1 MHKIHLFEKNATIYG
16 SSVSLCCGTTWLTIK
31 QSDPSAKYS
40 KNPNYK
46 SKSGGEWCK
55 AYKLS
60 QVGIGVNNEGA
71 KFTVH
76 LFEQNPDT
84 YTETALCCDIAHSE
98 IGHGKGHLISHNSGV
113 KLGANE
119 AKCSGWPTPIVPVG
133 IGVNTKGAKFTVHLF
148 KQGQKMESTKALCCA
163 ITWSELGK
171 NGHLQTASANWD
183 DEDGNAMAKCSGWT
197 LEWLPD
203 TPETNPKLTCM
214 ICGYPR
220 IPQGAGKKDGSPI
233 LEGEVIPQ
241 DLYIDGMLVKVFCG
255 THCKGCGQPTSTC
268 QCCPSCHKY
277 PCGCG
282 QAAGKPKKKNPFLN
296 EAPPKPTVTKIV
308 HVVPPNSKVAICCK
322 AQKSALDE
330 TPYHDYKVEY
340 SKYGLTDGYKWCDGA
355 AQTVNA
361 ESIHGF
367 YFDLP
372 KKYKCYGCGKHMK
385 NCECE
390 DGPVD
395 KHGTKLPLTTTHE
408 GKPITIATGSM
419 VPGWIAR
426 GQVPELQQTDADVA
440 WPNMKPKEHDPVEW
454 ACDFYLYHAIMSGAV
469 NTAHECQGRCEH
481 HISQMF
487 ALENPP
493 VLREA
498 RVLLNQVIT
507 EADLVFREYIDMACG
522 GELRHH
528 PSIGP
533 KDVLSGSRSRAWA
546 QWRDVRDL
554 VGVRALL
561 DMAELF
567 VDCNATTGGVCGQK
581 WQQAA
586 LLLHSRLT
594 GKVKPEVFVDQVFS
608 LVHNGGVFLNKREWK
623 NNRLN
628 LLQGSILPAQ
638 ALDDFNTLLDYASP
652 TAVEVWDEAW
662 RAMNYCRIRSGVR
675 PARREVVRSIQVCHV
690 CGMASFQGHLRW
702 DCRQA
707 ETYKVTNKNDIQ
719 AHRSRKR
726 RPYFDWKFNKLW
738 LYEYG
743 HEGKNGP
750 YYRSQMVDTDYIPAR
765 KLLDQTFTV
774 PEGKRTL
781 IISDGDYNIVKLP
794 IAKFKGQEWT
804 VRDLVELH
812 GMKVSVLDING
823 MEVDL

>member
-1 MHKIHLFEKNATIYG
+1 MHHLHLFEQHASIHEG
-16 SSVSLCCGTTWLTIK
+16 VSLCCGNYWDDIK
-31 QSDPSAKYS
+31 ASPGKHKYS
-40 KNPNYK
+40 KNPNFK
-46 SKSGGEWCK
+46 STTGGVWCT
-55 AYKLS
+55 AEKLS
-60 QVGIGVNNEGA
+60 QVGIG
-71 KFTVH
+71 
-76 LFEQNPDT
+76 
-84 YTETALCCDIAHSE
+84 
-98 IGHGKGHLISHNSGV
+98 
-113 KLGANE
+113 
-119 AKCSGWPTPIVPVG
+119 
-133 IGVNTKGAKFTVHLF
+133 IGVNTEGKKFTIHLF
-148 KQGQKMESTKALCCA
+148 EPGEKMESSKALCCA
-163 ITWSELGK
+163 ITGAELK
-171 NGHLQTASANWD
+171 NSAHLQTASAGFD
-183 DEDGNAMAKCSGWT
+183 DTGETTIGKCPGWT
-197 LEWLPD
+197 QEWLPD
-203 TPETNPKLTCM
+203 TATNPKLTCV
-214 ICGYPR
+214 ICGHPR
-220 IPQGAGKKDGSPI
+220 IPKGAGKKDGSPL
-233 LEGEVIPQ
+233 LEGEIIPQ
-241 DLYIDGMLVKVFCG
+241 DLYIDGMLVKVFCAQ
-255 THCKGCGQPTSTC
+255 HCEGCGQPTELC
-268 QCCPSCHKY
+268 ACCPSCHKY

-282 QAAGKPKKKNPFLN
+282 QKPKKKNPFLN
-296 EAPPKPTVTKIV
+296 EAPPKPTIVKIV
-308 HVVPPNSKVAICCK
+308 HVVPPNSKMAICCK
-322 AQKSALDE
+322 GKKSDIDNA
-330 TPYHDYKVEY
+330 PYHEYKVEY
-340 SKYGLTDGYKWCDGA
+340 SKYGITDGYQWCKGA
-355 AQTVNA
+355 AQTANA

-372 KKYKCYGCGKHMK
+372 KQYKCYGCGKHMK

-426 GQVPELQQTDADVA
+426 GQVPELKQTDADQA

-454 ACDFYLYHAIMSGAV
+454 ACDFYLYHAMMSGAV
-469 NTAHECQGRCEH
+469 NTAHECEGRCEH

-533 KDVLSGSRSRAWA
+533 KDVLSGSRSTAWA

-561 DMAELF
+561 DMADLF
-567 VDCNATTGGVCGQK
+567 VDCNAITGGVCGQK

-608 LVHNGGVFLNKREWK
+608 LVHNGGVFLNKRVWK

-638 ALDDFNTLLDYASP
+638 AKDDFNTLLDYASP
-652 TAVEVWDEAW
+652 TAVEVWGETW
-662 RAMNYCRIRSGVR
+662 KAMNYCRIRSGVR
-675 PARREVVRSIQVCHV
+675 PARREFVRSIQVCDE

-702 DCRQA
+702 DCRKA
-707 ETYKVTNKNDIQ
+707 EIYKVTNKYDIQ
-719 AHRSRKR
+719 AYRSKKR
-726 RPYFDWKFNKLW
+726 LPHFDWKFNKLW

-743 HEGKNGP
+743 HEGRQGP
-750 YYRSQMVDTDYIPAR
+750 YYHSQLVDTDYIPAR

-774 PEGKRTL
+774 PEGKRML
-781 IISDGDYNIVKLP
+781 IISDGEYNIVKLP

-823 MEVDL
+823 IEVNL